1 MEHFSRKR
9 KKQIFLGYSEEDERK
24 VIRILEAVV
33 QTFPVKNVFLEIF

>member
-9 KKQIFLGYSEEDERK
+9 KKQIFLGHSEEDEKK